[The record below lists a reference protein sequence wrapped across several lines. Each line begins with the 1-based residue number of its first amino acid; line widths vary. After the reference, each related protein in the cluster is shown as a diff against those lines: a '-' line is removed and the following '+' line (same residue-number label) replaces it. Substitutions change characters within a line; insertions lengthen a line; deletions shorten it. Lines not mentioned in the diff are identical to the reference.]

1 MAKKDYS
8 SYQQSVISDYYKN
21 LDSIMLEKLSELVSE
36 LFLAETEKKQARLWE
51 RAHKAMT
58 NLKIPLP
65 LSITSW
71 RNRTS
76 KSWPK
81 TFRTGRPEKKAKSN
95 MWYTELFGAG
105 ICPSGVC

>member
-1 MAKKDYS
+1 MNTRHVRKEAMAKKDYS

-58 NLKIPLP
+58 NLKIPPAIIDHIMKKQDIQILAQN
-65 LSITSW
+65 LQDWQAGKI
-71 RNRTS
+71 
-76 KSWPK
+76 
-81 TFRTGRPEKKAKSN
+81 GRA
-95 MWYTELFGAG
+95 
-105 ICPSGVC
+105 